1 VRSNII
7 PEKLYVLGTLRTL
20 DKDMRDLALTRL
32 SEIVESI
39 AVANGAEATITF
51 DTSYPITYN
60 DPELYDLM
68 FPTLVKIAGP
78 ENVVITPAITGAED
92 FSFFVEN
99 IPGMYFFLGGLP
111 EGTKTEDSAPH
122 HTPDFF
128 VDDSG
133 MLLGIRTMS
142 NLTLDY
148 MKAKGE

>member
-1 VRSNII
+1 
-7 PEKLYVLGTLRTL
+7 
-20 DKDMRDLALTRL
+20 
-32 SEIVESI
+32 
-39 AVANGAEATITF
+39 
-51 DTSYPITYN
+51 
-60 DPELYDLM
+60 LM